1 MNGRLKA
8 LKVIFLSVVVA
19 LGGCYVSET
28 PEIDKPKVDPK
39 KAAENYVKL
48 GLEYIALGKPQ
59 SAKWPLTRAL
69 ELDSTSPQVNT
80 AVAYMYQRDAEPAL
94 AEEYFKKALGYDSK
108 YTLGRNN
115 YGMFLYSEKR
125 YDEALMQ
132 LKMASDDTFYENRG
146 AIFNNIGLVYLK
158 LNKMAEAQAAFEK
171 ASILDG
177 DNPDNY
183 LSVAEMNFN
192 NQAYDQAKISYSNYV
207 RLKPQQDAQGLWLGI
222 RLARALGNKADET
235 KYAESLKKSYSTSD
249 QYFRYVD
256 LLGNP

>member
-1 MNGRLKA
+1 MNDRLKI
-8 LKVIFLSVVVA
+8 LKVILLSFIVV

-28 PEIDKPKVDPK
+28 PQEENPKANPK

-69 ELDSTSPQVNT
+69 ELDSTSPQVNA

-94 AEEYFKKALGYDSK
+94 AEEYFKKALEYDSK

-125 YDEALMQ
+125 YDEALTQ
-132 LKMASDDTFYENRG
+132 LKLAADDTLYDKRG

-158 LNKMAEAQAAFEK
+158 LNKMAEAQAAFNK

-183 LSVAEMNFN
+183 LSVAEMNLN
-192 NQAYDQAKISYSNYV
+192 NQAYDQAKANYDNYV
-207 RLKPQQDAQGLWLGI
+207 RLKPQQDAQGLWVGI
-222 RLARALGNKADET
+222 RLARALGNKADEA
-235 KYAESLKKSYSTSD
+235 KYAEALKKTYSTSD
-249 QYFRYVD
+249 QYFRYID